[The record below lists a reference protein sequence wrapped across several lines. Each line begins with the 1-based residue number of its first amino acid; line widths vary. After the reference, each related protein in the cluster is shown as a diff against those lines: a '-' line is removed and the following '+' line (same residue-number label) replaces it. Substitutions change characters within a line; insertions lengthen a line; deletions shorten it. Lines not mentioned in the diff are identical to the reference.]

1 MTFLITIAAVR
12 VLIIDAHVLEA
23 NLTVIAVVI
32 AVTSEVAVDALTILI
47 ADLIR
52 QTGRAVTAAVVD
64 RWKTLAIVANQVAF
78 TIIVVLA
85 TPLIHIHA
93 VT

>member
-23 NLTVIAVVI
+23 NLTVLTVVI

-85 TPLIHIHA
+85 TPLIHVHT